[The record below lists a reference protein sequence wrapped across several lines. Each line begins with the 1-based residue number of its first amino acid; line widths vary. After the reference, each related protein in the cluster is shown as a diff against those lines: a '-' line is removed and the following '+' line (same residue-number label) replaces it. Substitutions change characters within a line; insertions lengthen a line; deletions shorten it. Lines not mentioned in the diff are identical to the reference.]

1 MRRILSVAIA
11 ALGLALGASS
21 AHAQTFPSRQM
32 TIIVPF
38 AAGGPS
44 DTIGRL
50 LAQAM
55 GQNLGQT
62 IVVENVAGAGGTVG
76 IGRVARAT
84 PDGHTLLL
92 SHVNHATAATLYRR
106 LDYRSVDDF
115 APIGIV
121 TDGAMV
127 ITSKRD
133 LPANNIVEL
142 MALIRRERD
151 KLTIANAGIGSGSHL
166 CGLMLM
172 SALNSPMT
180 VVPYRGTGPA
190 MQDLIGGQVDLLC
203 DQVTSAIGQIRGN
216 QVKAFAVTSLAR
228 LPGLDVPTVLESGI
242 ANFEVNVWHG
252 LYAPANTPPAVVTRL
267 SEALRVALRD
277 PALLRRLE
285 ELSTIAASAERA
297 TPAALGAHLR
307 AEIAKWRP
315 VIEAAGQF
323 AD

>member
-11 ALGLALGASS
+11 AVGLALGISAAS
-21 AHAQTFPSRQM
+21 AQTFPSRQM

-115 APIGIV
+115 APIGIA

-133 LPANNIVEL
+133 LAANNIVEL

-151 KLTIANAGIGSGSHL
+151 KLTLANAGIGSGSHL

-172 SALNSPMT
+172 AALNSPMT

-228 LPGLDVPTVLESGI
+228 LQGLDVPTVQESGI

-267 SEALRVALRD
+267 ADALRVALRD

-285 ELSTIAASAERA
+285 ELSTVAASPERA

>member
-1 MRRILSVAIA
+1 MRRILSVAVA
-11 ALGLALGASS
+11 AVGLALGVSAAS
-21 AHAQTFPSRQM
+21 AQTFPSRQM

-106 LDYRSVDDF
+106 LDYRSVEDF
-115 APIGIV
+115 APIGIA

-127 ITSKRD
+127 VTGKRD
-133 LPANNIVEL
+133 LAANNIVEL

-151 KLTIANAGIGSGSHL
+151 KLTLANAGIGSGSHL

-172 SALNSPMT
+172 AALNSPMT

-228 LPGLDVPTVLESGI
+228 LPGLDIPTVQESGI

-252 LYAPANTPPAVVTRL
+252 LYAPANTPPAVVARL
-267 SEALRVALRD
+267 AEALRVALRD

-285 ELSTIAASAERA
+285 ELSTVAASPERA

>member
-252 LYAPANTPPAVVTRL
+252 LYAPANTPPTVVTRL

>member
-228 LPGLDVPTVLESGI
+228 LPGLDIPTVQESGI
-242 ANFEVNVWHG
+242 ANFEVNGWHG
-252 LYAPANTPPAVVTRL
+252 LYAPANTPPAVVKSPPATRSPFGSTA
-267 SEALRVALRD
+267 SEDTPQLPFMPEPSGAHDEPSQRAMWFAETP
-277 PALLRRLE
+277 PAL
-285 ELSTIAASAERA
+285 
-297 TPAALGAHLR
+297 
-307 AEIAKWRP
+307 
-315 VIEAAGQF
+315 VN
-323 AD
+323 